1 VTYGRLLVLVF
12 QSSASAR
19 ELEASVNAAMHSGVI
34 DGSVHVEGKYAS
46 TLRSSQIHVLALG
59 GAGQSAV
66 KLIAGD
72 PIEGLRAYLLEG
84 ATFSKASPGL
94 PISFQARYLRDNT
107 TAGMALTT
115 SWIEKVLSGLE
126 ANGEWQVGPRSGLVD
141 TGIRVRPG
149 DIIHVRANGQIWSGV
164 IATGWV
170 DANGWTTWDKPTEAG
185 FPMMDQHPFALVGRV
200 DGNWF
205 YLGVGADLKYGG
217 ASDTLKLSVNTNNHG
232 VGDGQ
237 WTVSVRVE
245 RRQEA

>member
-1 VTYGRLLVLVF
+1 MR
-12 QSSASAR
+12 
-19 ELEASVNAAMHSGVI
+19 SGVAE
-34 DGSVHVEGKYAS
+34 GAVHIEGKYAS
-46 TLRSSQIHVLALG
+46 TLRSSQVHVLALG

-66 KLIAGD
+66 KLIVGD
-72 PIEGLRAYLLEG
+72 PVQGLQAYMQEG
-84 ATFSKASPGL
+84 ATFSKDSPGL

-115 SWIEKVLSGLE
+115 SWIEKVLTGIE
-126 ANGEWQVGPRSGLVD
+126 ASGEWKVGPRNGPVD

-149 DIIHVRANGQIWSGV
+149 DIIHVRASGQIWSGV
-164 IATGWV
+164 VATGWV
-170 DANGWTTWDKPTEAG
+170 DANGWTTWKKPGEAG

-237 WTVSVRVE
+237 WTVAVRVE